1 MWKDNFDKSTPS
13 YCWELKKRL
22 LCVISIREREKK
34 MRRREYES
42 LYYWKA
48 TKGPY
53 LPPLK
58 QQSEAKALSHD
69 DTTLFNKTGLTVM
82 TTASEP

>member
-1 MWKDNFDKSTPS
+1 
-13 YCWELKKRL
+13 
-22 LCVISIREREKK
+22 

-82 TTASEP
+82 TTASET

>member
-1 MWKDNFDKSTPS
+1 MISQHPLIVGSSRRGCFVS
-13 YCWELKKRL
+13 YQLE
-22 LCVISIREREKK
+22 REREGEK